1 MRHSVTTAARP
12 PPGPQAGA
20 RVGTVGRV
28 TRDALTFAALAS
40 AAVPGLSPISA
51 EAVRP
56 RPGERFRVGFVED
69 AEHRRWVVRL
79 PVDAVAAAQQDA
91 SVALLG
97 MLARRVPFSVPSPKG
112 FVGLRDGRR
121 AMVYPLISGHSLV
134 LYTVPAGTGLAAEV
148 GRTVAHLHNVD
159 RRLFEEAALPAYDAA
174 ECRRRHLIDVDRG
187 AHTGLV
193 PAGLLSRWERM
204 LDDVS
209 WWRFAP
215 TPIHGRLDGN
225 HLLVAFS
232 SEEDAASGRI
242 RAIVGWEDAKV
253 GDPAEDFAA
262 LIAAAAP
269 DTIDTVLEA
278 YVMSRLEN
286 PDPYLEKRA
295 RLIAELRLVTDLL
308 AAVAA
313 KDDATRDAAVRALR
327 RLNADV
333 GDPEARTEE
342 PGGQAVSFVYEQ
354 GPSPD
359 RLYQAGDVPSPNE
372 ASPPVADGSPPV
384 AAAEK
389 SPPATDASPS
399 IPDASPPVADADRSP
414 PVTDASPPAAS
425 PPVAD
430 ASAVDA
436 RAGSHEPG
444 PSARPRAVRFDD
456 E

>member
-1 MRHSVTTAARP
+1 M
-12 PPGPQAGA
+12 
-20 RVGTVGRV
+20 

-40 AAVPGLSPISA
+40 AAVPGLAPISA

-91 SVALLG
+91 SVPLLS

-121 AMVYPLISGHSLV
+121 AMVYPLISGYSLV
-134 LYTVPAGTGLAAEV
+134 LYTVPPGTGLAAEV
-148 GRTVAHLHNVD
+148 GRALAHLHNVD
-159 RRLFEEAALPAYDAA
+159 RRLFEEAALPSYDAA
-174 ECRRRHLIDVDRG
+174 ECRRRHLIEVDRG

-204 LDDVS
+204 LEDVS
-209 WWRFAP
+209 WWRFAA

-232 SEEDAASGRI
+232 SDEDAASGRI
-242 RAIVGWEDAKV
+242 RAIVGWENAQV

-269 DTIDTVLEA
+269 DTVDTVLEA
-278 YVMSRLEN
+278 YAMSRLES
-286 PDPYLEKRA
+286 PDPHLERRA
-295 RLIAELRLVTDLL
+295 RLIAELRLVGDLL
-308 AAVAA
+308 VAVAA
-313 KDDATRDAAVRALR
+313 KDDVTREAAVRALR

-333 GDPEARTEE
+333 GDPEPRTEDSGE
-342 PGGQAVSFVYEQ
+342 QAVSFVYED
-354 GPSPD
+354 GPAPD
-359 RLYQAGDVPSPNE
+359 RLYKAGEVDGGLEEGRGEDTQNPPTGAAPRGGDATRHGAS
-372 ASPPVADGSPPV
+372 ASPM
-384 AAAEK
+384 
-389 SPPATDASPS
+389 
-399 IPDASPPVADADRSP
+399 
-414 PVTDASPPAAS
+414 
-425 PPVAD
+425 
-430 ASAVDA
+430 DA
-436 RAGSHEPG
+436 RHGPHEVDP
-444 PSARPRAVRFDD
+444 PSRLRAVRFDD

>member
-1 MRHSVTTAARP
+1 MRHSVTAATRP
-12 PPGPQAGA
+12 QPGPQAGG
-20 RVGTVGRV
+20 RVGTVDSV

-79 PVDAVAAAQQDA
+79 PVDAVAAARQDA

-148 GRTVAHLHNVD
+148 GRAVAHLHNVD
-159 RRLFEEAALPAYDAA
+159 RRLFEEASLPVYDAA

-215 TPIHGRLDGN
+215 TPVHGRLDGH
-225 HLLVAFS
+225 HLLVAFAS
-232 SEEDAASGRI
+232 DDDAASGRI
-242 RAIVGWEDAKV
+242 RAIVGWEDAQV

-278 YVMSRLEN
+278 YVMSRLES
-286 PDPYLEKRA
+286 PDPHVEKRA

-308 AAVAA
+308 AAIAA
-313 KDDATRDAAVRALR
+313 KDEVARDATARALR

-333 GDPEARTEE
+333 GEPEERAEE
-342 PGGQAVSFVYEQ
+342 PGGQSVSVVFQ
-354 GPSPD
+354 HGPSPD
-359 RLYQAGDVPSPNE
+359 RLYQAGDVGHPRQGEPSADAE
-372 ASPPVADGSPPV
+372 APLPGSLGGSDRTPVDGPQAGADDFQRPVDDGSSTTGAEATPV
-384 AAAEK
+384 
-389 SPPATDASPS
+389 
-399 IPDASPPVADADRSP
+399 DADTRPHEDGTPARS
-414 PVTDASPPAAS
+414 
-425 PPVAD
+425 
-430 ASAVDA
+430 
-436 RAGSHEPG
+436 RG
-444 PSARPRAVRFDD
+444 VRFDD